1 MVVPTGWDANG
12 WSSTDEH
19 DRTGV
24 AARERPLRCGHM
36 SVVESLTDRKLESV
50 ADRHLLL
57 GGIVVVG
64 LALRAYALGAESLWV
79 DEIFTTRVVLD
90 YGPAYILF
98 RLPIQDPHPPLYYE
112 SLWLWT
118 RATGVSATSVRAL
131 SALFG
136 VASIP
141 LVYAVAD
148 RLYDRRVG
156 LVAALFFA
164 VSPFYVWYGREARMY
179 ALLTLLALASMYV
192 MIAWLAGDDGRRG
205 NRWTYAAVTIGLV
218 YTHAF
223 GALLVF
229 AQNVYVLFGLD
240 EDTDEEWYGE
250 WVRMQGV
257 VGVASIPWFYN
268 LLGGMFGSGRFE
280 GNVAWI
286 PGVSPGDLWQI
297 LGSYVGRTQPPAAPN
312 TRRTL
317 WNLGGVDL
325 SVLGELATLLA
336 LAALVYLLVRRLRGD
351 SGEGDDDESG
361 AGAADRDGNWIDSG
375 ILLSCWLVVPVAVMY
390 VVSVLITPLLIDRFT
405 AAFGVAGIILA
416 ARAST
421 LVLDTDRQTLAAA
434 GAVALVLTVPLSGFY
449 TQPQKEQWDE
459 AAATIETNADAGA
472 LVVVTPFWA
481 NDSYHYYAERDDLE
495 YASVPA
501 GATGWVVTTAV
512 RGHSSVWL
520 VVRGQNATQRDR
532 LMGGMDRLDYER
544 ERHVSLT
551 ELDVYHYVRTGG

>member
-1 MVVPTGWDANG
+1 V
-12 WSSTDEH
+12 
-19 DRTGV
+19 
-24 AARERPLRCGHM
+24 
-36 SVVESLTDRKLESV
+36 SVVDSLTDREFEEV

-57 GGIVVVG
+57 GGVVVLG
-64 LALRAYALGAESLWV
+64 LALRAYGLGTESLWV
-79 DEIFTTRVVLD
+79 DEVFTARVVLD
-90 YGPAYILF
+90 YSPAYILL

-112 SLWLWT
+112 LLWAWT
-118 RATGVSATSVRAL
+118 RVTGVSETSVRAL

-136 VASIP
+136 AASIP

-179 ALLTLLALASMYV
+179 ALLTLLALASMYLLL
-192 MIAWLAGDDGRRG
+192 AWLAGEDGWRG
-205 NRWTYAAVTIGLV
+205 NRWTYAAVTVGLV

-229 AQNVYVLFGLD
+229 AQNVYVLVGLGD
-240 EDTDEEWYGE
+240 EVDDEWYGE

-268 LLGGMFGSGRFE
+268 LLGGMFGAGRFE

-286 PGVSPGDLWQI
+286 PAVSPLDLWKI
-297 LGSYVGRTQPPAAPN
+297 LGSYVGRTQPPAGPN
-312 TRRTL
+312 TRRNL
-317 WNLGGVDL
+317 WSVGGVDL

-336 LAALVYLLVRRLRGD
+336 LAALVYLLVRRFRGGTGD
-351 SGEGDDDESG
+351 GDGGGGGGDGGGGGGDGGDGDGGGSG
-361 AGAADRDGNWIDSG
+361 DGSNTSPIDSG
-375 ILLSCWLVVPVAVMY
+375 VVLTCWLVVPVVVMY
-390 VVSVLITPLLIDRFT
+390 AVSVLLTPLLIDRFT

-416 ARAST
+416 ARAFT

-434 GAVALVLTVPLSGFY
+434 GVVVLVLLVPLSGFY

-459 AAATIETNADAGA
+459 AAATVEANADAGA
-472 LVVVTPFWA
+472 LVVVSPFWA
-481 NDSYHYYAERDDLE
+481 NDSYHYYAERDDLD
-495 YASVPA
+495 YAGLPA
-501 GATGWVVTTAV
+501 GASGWVVTSAT

-520 VVRGQNATQRDR
+520 VLRGQNATQRER
-532 LMGGMDRLDYER
+532 LLGSMDRQGFER
-544 ERHVSLT
+544 ERRVALT
-551 ELDVYHYVRTGG
+551 ELDVYHFVETDS